1 MSIQG
6 EQELRDRLSGLLDEV
21 EPCPAPVAS
30 TVRRGR
36 GIRRRRVAGAAASL
50 AVIVAAAALLP
61 GLLRP
66 AGHVSPSGPLRYK
79 VTVQQPESGWKPG
92 TVAAGVTDGRPWKF
106 IAAGTHDFPTVSV
119 QGRVGMSQFDN
130 EWSRPSPAS
139 LLSETGTGRPGFVE
153 IFGTVSRSVTR
164 LVVDLTGGKA
174 VTLTPVAYKGNRWV
188 GLIIPA
194 RLPVIRAIAH
204 SAARELAYAVPFQ
217 GIQLNVWWR
226 PGQAVPARVTKVVGS
241 GVVDGTAWHVMA
253 EIGPWGYCYV
263 YLHGSVCEDS
273 RSSPEVTPT
282 SKLVAY
288 ISCGPAVGS
297 KAPYLGI
304 AAARALV
311 QTVVLRYSDGTSA
324 SFRTAWV
331 NGGRV
336 FAYTVPQHASVIS
349 THEYGTAG
357 QLIGST
363 SGAGWR
369 C

>member
-21 EPCPAPVAS
+21 EPGPAPVAR
-30 TVRRGR
+30 TVRQGC
-36 GIRRRRVAGAAASL
+36 GIRRRRLAGAAASL

-66 AGHVSPSGPLRYK
+66 AGHVSPSGPLHYK
-79 VTVQQPESGWKPG
+79 VTVQQPESSWKSG

-106 IAAGTHDFPTVSV
+106 IAAGTHDSPTVSV
-119 QGRVGMSQFDN
+119 EGRVGMSQFDN
-130 EWSRPSPAS
+130 VWSRPSPVS

-164 LVVDLTGGKA
+164 LVVELPGGKT
-174 VTLTPVAYKGNRWV
+174 VTLTPVAYKENRWV
-188 GLIIPA
+188 GLIIPS
-194 RLPVIRAIAH
+194 RLPVVRAVAY
-204 SAARELAYAVPFQ
+204 SGDRELAYAVPFQ
-217 GIQLNVWWR
+217 EIELNVWWR
-226 PGQAVPARVTKVVGS
+226 PGQALPARVTKVVGS
-241 GVVDGTAWHVMA
+241 GVIDGIAWHVTA
-253 EIGPWGYCYV
+253 EVGPWGYCYA

-273 RSSPEVTPT
+273 TSSPEVVPT
-282 SKLVAY
+282 RKLVAD

-297 KAPYLGI
+297 RAPYLGI
-304 AAARALV
+304 AAALASVRS
-311 QTVVLRYSDGTSA
+311 VVLRYSDGTSA

-331 NGGRV
+331 SGGRV
-336 FAYTVPQHASVIS
+336 FAYTVPQHVSVIS
-349 THEYGTAG
+349 THEYGAAG
-357 QLIGST
+357 QLVGST